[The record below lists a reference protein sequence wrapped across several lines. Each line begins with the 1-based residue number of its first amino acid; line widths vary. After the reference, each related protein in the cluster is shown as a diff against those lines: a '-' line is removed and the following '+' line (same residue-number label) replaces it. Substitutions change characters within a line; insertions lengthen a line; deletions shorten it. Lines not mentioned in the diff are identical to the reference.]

1 MKFLIKNFNQG
12 NIYSQVNIY
21 IIIKFLIFELNS
33 IYLILF
39 ISFTRK
45 TKKIQK
51 KKINTTCQ
59 NLAKK
64 QIIVKLFTILVR
76 L

>member
-1 MKFLIKNFNQG
+1 ML
-12 NIYSQVNIY
+12 
-21 IIIKFLIFELNS
+21 ELNN
-33 IYLILF
+33 ICLTLL

-64 QIIVKLFTILVR
+64 QIIVRLFTILVR
-76 L
+76 R